1 MILKKSFSL
10 SKYFFWLAHHISPI
24 NYYYY
29 LRFILSCVIVLGKIG
44 TINSIIFSA
53 CAGLYW
59 LQFLIG
65 FYLHIYTNYCYIFT
79 KPALQAIHPLELI
92 SHPIQ
97 IVGIYNTCH
106 SHTTRHTITSCQW
119 HNNTK
124 SAELCVLSFERVKI
138 RR

>member
-1 MILKKSFSL
+1 MILKKGFSL

-29 LRFILSCVIVLGKIG
+29 LRFIFFSCVIVLGKIG

-79 KPALQAIHPLELI
+79 KPALQAIHPLGLV

-97 IVGIYNTCH
+97 TVGTYNTRH
-106 SHTTRHTITSCQW
+106 SHNQTYNHELPITQQHQVCRVMRV
-119 HNNTK
+119 
-124 SAELCVLSFERVKI
+124 ELPTS
-138 RR
+138 